1 MKPEYSHNILALQ
14 SNLLEYKME
23 NTILSITDD
32 FEKTKVDHT
41 VSFEEIGSVFDH
53 TGVSDHGNNRDG
65 GYVGG
70 NNYSYY

>member
-1 MKPEYSHNILALQ
+1 
-14 SNLLEYKME
+14 ME
-23 NTILSITDD
+23 NTNLITTND
-32 FEKTKVDHT
+32 FDKTTVDYT
-41 VSFEEIGSVFDH
+41 LNLEEIGSVFDH

>member
-1 MKPEYSHNILALQ
+1 MEN
-14 SNLLEYKME
+14 SNLN
-23 NTILSITDD
+23 NTSDLDKAAVGQTLN
-32 FEKTKVDHT
+32 
-41 VSFEEIGSVFDH
+41 FEEIGSVFDH

>member
-1 MKPEYSHNILALQ
+1 
-14 SNLLEYKME
+14 ME
-23 NTILSITDD
+23 NTNLSKEID
-32 FEKTKVDHT
+32 FDKTNVDHT
-41 VSFEEIGSVFDH
+41 ISFEEIGSVFDH